1 LPDSVRRF
9 QDPAEVAAEA
19 ARRIGDH
26 HALLLTDFDGT
37 LADLAPTPDLAFVET
52 GVQAVL
58 EAVAAHPGITL
69 GVVSGRRLE
78 DVSARVGHVAE
89 FVAGLHGLEID
100 GHGLTFHHGV
110 LESVAPIIERLDREA
125 RRHLDWCPGCL
136 IENKEFALTCHVRQ
150 APPDLGELALEEFE
164 ALAEPYLETRKL
176 RLLIG
181 AQAMELLPSVDWDKG
196 RAVEWI
202 RTRVSRTLGYT
213 VPVIYLGDDRT
224 DEDAFTDLGEGDF
237 AIGVGHRPHTHMI
250 DARLEGPGA
259 VGEFLGEMTR
269 IIGRQP

>member
-1 LPDSVRRF
+1 MS
-9 QDPAEVAAEA
+9 PAVAAAEA
-19 ARRIGDH
+19 VRRIGDH
-26 HALLLTDFDGT
+26 HLLLLTDFDGT
-37 LADLAPTPDLAFVET
+37 LADLAPTPDLAFLEPR
-52 GVQAVL
+52 VQAVL
-58 EAVAAHPGITL
+58 EAVATRRDITL

-125 RRHLDWCPGCL
+125 RRLLDWCPGCL

-150 APPDLGELALEEFE
+150 APPYLAELALETFE
-164 ALAEPYLETRKL
+164 SLAEPYLETRKL

-196 RAVEWI
+196 RGVEWI
-202 RTRVSRTLGYT
+202 RTRVSRIVGYT

-224 DEDAFTDLGEGDF
+224 DEDAFTDLGDGDF

-259 VGEFLGEMTR
+259 VGEFLEEMTR
-269 IIGRQP
+269 LMNDMN

>member
-1 LPDSVRRF
+1 
-9 QDPAEVAAEA
+9 VAADA
-19 ARRIGDH
+19 AQRIGDR

-37 LADLAPTPDLAFVET
+37 LADLAPTPDLAVLERQ
-52 GVQAVL
+52 VQAVL
-58 EAVAAHPGITL
+58 EAVAAHPAITL

-100 GHGLTFHHGV
+100 GNGLTFHHGV
-110 LESVAPIIERLDREA
+110 LESVAPIIEGLDREA

-136 IENKEFALTCHVRQ
+136 IENKEFALTCHVRL
-150 APPDLGELALEEFE
+150 APPDLGELALEAFE

-202 RTRVSRTLGYT
+202 RTRVSRTFGYH

-224 DEDAFTDLGEGDF
+224 DEDAFTDLGDGDY

-269 IIGRQP
+269 IRPLP

>member
-1 LPDSVRRF
+1 MPDSGQRF
-9 QDPAEVAAEA
+9 QPPEVVAAEA
-19 ARRIGDH
+19 ARRIGDRH
-26 HALLLTDFDGT
+26 VLLLTDFDGT
-37 LADLAPTPDLAFVET
+37 LAELAPSPDLAV
-52 GVQAVL
+52 VQPAVQEVL
-58 EAVAAHPGITL
+58 ETVARQQGFTL

-78 DVSARVGHVAE
+78 DVSERVHHVAE

-100 GHGLTFHHGV
+100 GHGFTFHHGI
-110 LESVAPIIERLDREA
+110 LESVAPIIARLDREA
-125 RRHLDWCPGCL
+125 RRQLAWCPGCL
-136 IENKEFALTCHVRQ
+136 LENKEFALTCHVRQ
-150 APPDLGELALEEFE
+150 APPDFGELALEEFE
-164 ALAEPYLETRKL
+164 ALAEPFLETRKL

-202 RTRVSRTLGYT
+202 RTKVSREVGEI

-224 DEDAFTDLGEGDF
+224 DEDAFTVLTEADF

-250 DARLEGPGA
+250 DARLEGPEA

-269 IIGRQP
+269 IKGMT

>member
-1 LPDSVRRF
+1 M
-9 QDPAEVAAEA
+9 VAAEA
-19 ARRIGDH
+19 ARRIGDQH
-26 HALLLTDFDGT
+26 VLLLTDFDGT
-37 LADLAPTPDLAFVET
+37 LAELAPTPDLAFVEP

-58 EAVAAHPGITL
+58 EQVARHPAITL

-78 DVSARVGHVAE
+78 DVSTRVHHVAE

-100 GHGLTFHHGV
+100 GQGSTFHHGI
-110 LESVAPIIERLDREA
+110 LESVAPYIARLDREA
-125 RRHLDWCPGCL
+125 RRQLAWCPGCL

-164 ALAEPYLETRKL
+164 ALAEPFLETRKL

-196 RAVEWI
+196 HGVEWI
-202 RTRVSRTLGYT
+202 RARLSRVKGYT

-224 DEDAFTDLGEGDF
+224 DEDAFTCLDASDF

-250 DARLEGPGA
+250 DARLDGPA
-259 VGEFLGEMTR
+259 SVGEFLGEMTR
-269 IIGRQP
+269 IKE